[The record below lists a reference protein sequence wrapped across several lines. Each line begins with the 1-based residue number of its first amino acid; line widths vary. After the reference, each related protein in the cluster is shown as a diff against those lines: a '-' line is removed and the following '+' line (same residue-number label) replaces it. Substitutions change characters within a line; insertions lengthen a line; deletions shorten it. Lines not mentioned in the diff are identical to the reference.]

1 MARIEIVDVKGI
13 PLDRRDAVR
22 EAITLAGSDLDA
34 DHEAW
39 VVPARRPPAY
49 AVRITGPRGFYREI
63 KFAGCETG
71 AEISTRVR
79 RAVES

>member
-13 PLDRRDAVR
+13 PVDRQAAVRDA
-22 EAITLAGSDLDA
+22 ITSAGSDLAA

-39 VVPARRPPAY
+39 VVPSRRPPAY

-63 KFAGCETG
+63 KFAGRESG
-71 AEISTRVR
+71 AEIATRVR
-79 RAVES
+79 KAVES

>member
-1 MARIEIVDVKGI
+1 MSRIEIVDVKGV
-13 PLDRRDAVR
+13 PLERRAAVR
-22 EAITLAGSDLDA
+22 EAITSAGSDLAA

-63 KFAGCETG
+63 KFAGRETG
-71 AEISTRVR
+71 AEIATKVR
-79 RAVES
+79 NAVES